1 MKNNQI
7 NHAFKKLIFSINYQI
22 SINFTDKNKLKNSV
36 NK

>member
-7 NHAFKKLIFSINYQI
+7 NHAFKNSIFSTNYQI
-22 SINFTDKNKLKNSV
+22 SNNITVENELKDLV